1 MYLGLGD
8 SVYPTL
14 DMVLAV
20 RFSFL
25 QPFFS
30 RNKVT
35 RPCVTERYRNIPWH
49 CRASPF
55 SRFTLYRGTEAPFSF
70 AESSLWRVCT
80 LCSVRDA
87 TQPGAAIKTT
97 RLGCIPIHAP
107 SERHAAAQALGWTWL
122 EHSSRADLTPT
133 IEMTVWFGQF
143 LQHKR
148 RLKVSSC

>member
-20 RFSFL
+20 RFTFL

-55 SRFTLYRGTEAPFSF
+55 FKIYRGTESPFSF
-70 AESSLWRVCT
+70 AESSLWRVCI
-80 LCSVRDA
+80 LCA
-87 TQPGAAIKTT
+87 
-97 RLGCIPIHAP
+97 
-107 SERHAAAQALGWTWL
+107 
-122 EHSSRADLTPT
+122 
-133 IEMTVWFGQF
+133 
-143 LQHKR
+143 
-148 RLKVSSC
+148 